1 MLSIEITR
9 ECPLSCPG
17 CYAFREGHLG
27 GEITLS
33 ELSDL
38 REPSP
43 CSADRLEL
51 FPAGDAFGDPEF
63 AGLEAGA

>member
-1 MLSIEITR
+1 MPAELPGMLR
-9 ECPLSCPG
+9 FG
-17 CYAFREGHLG
+17 EGHLG

-33 ELSDL
+33 GLSDL

-43 CSADRLEL
+43 CSADCLEL